1 MVTLFGIFDTGARA
15 LFASQVGLNT
25 TGHNIANANT
35 EGFSRQRVTFT
46 TTDPLILPIGALSTG
61 VQVQSIARLRDEFL
75 DFQIRAQSSNSG
87 YLDENEDIFGQLQV
101 ILQDPLNPIAELL
114 EESPTEAGINALFK
128 RFFSAFQ
135 ELASNPESVG
145 VRAAVRET
153 AITLARGLNVI
164 DSSLEDF
171 VDGLDL
177 QIEVVVEQV
186 NSILSR
192 IAQLNEEIVRIEV
205 GEKRIANDARDAR
218 DKLLTELAELVPVS
232 TSEQPNGSIDV
243 RVLSSTVVTGNRVAP
258 FEAVLDPFN
267 PDARFQIIN
276 SIERSRVLTAD
287 FTTGKLGALLQARDT
302 LVPDLISKIDG
313 LAETLIREVNNVHSE
328 SIGLVTFTDLIGTT
342 QVSDPLAALETQNLD
357 FPPQSGEFVLRVTD
371 ADGVVQNLFTVTFD
385 PSVDTLTDLAA
396 RIDAIDG
403 LAGPGAGSISAE
415 VTLDGELR
423 ITSNGG
429 FEFTF
434 QGDTSNILAALGMN
448 NFFSGNDAGSIRVS
462 DFILEPDIGLL
473 RIAASATGAEGDNG
487 GALAIAS
494 LESDL
499 IADGNSATLGDAY
512 RRIIAELG
520 VQAQRNATLAGNSQ
534 AILDDLKN
542 RQEAVAGVSLDEE
555 SVNLIRFQQA
565 FNSAARFITTLDSL
579 IDRVVNGM
587 GVTR

>member
-1 MVTLFGIFDTGARA
+1 
-15 LFASQVGLNT
+15 
-25 TGHNIANANT
+25 
-35 EGFSRQRVTFT
+35 
-46 TTDPLILPIGALSTG
+46 
-61 VQVQSIARLRDEFL
+61 
-75 DFQIRAQSSNSG
+75 
-87 YLDENEDIFGQLQV
+87 
-101 ILQDPLNPIAELL
+101 
-114 EESPTEAGINALFK
+114 
-128 RFFSAFQ
+128 
-135 ELASNPESVG
+135 
-145 VRAAVRET
+145 
-153 AITLARGLNVI
+153 
-164 DSSLEDF
+164 
-171 VDGLDL
+171 
-177 QIEVVVEQV
+177 
-186 NSILSR
+186 
-192 IAQLNEEIVRIEV
+192 
-205 GEKRIANDARDAR
+205 
-218 DKLLTELAELVPVS
+218 
-232 TSEQPNGSIDV
+232 
-243 RVLSSTVVTGNRVAP
+243 
-258 FEAVLDPFN
+258 
-267 PDARFQIIN
+267 
-276 SIERSRVLTAD
+276 
-287 FTTGKLGALLQARDT
+287 LGALLQARDT